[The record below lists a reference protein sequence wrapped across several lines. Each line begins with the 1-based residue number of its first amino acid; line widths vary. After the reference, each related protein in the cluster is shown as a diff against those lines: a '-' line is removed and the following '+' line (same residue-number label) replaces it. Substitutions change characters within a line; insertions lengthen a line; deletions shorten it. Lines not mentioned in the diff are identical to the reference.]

1 MFIETDSNYKTQR
14 LRLEYMVAFDTLD
27 AKRVITIMIASL
39 LDETG
44 RINMVETCN

>member
-14 LRLEYMVAFDTLD
+14 LRLEYMMAFDVLD
-27 AKRVITIMIASL
+27 AEKVITIMLASL

-44 RINMVETCN
+44 HINMIETCN